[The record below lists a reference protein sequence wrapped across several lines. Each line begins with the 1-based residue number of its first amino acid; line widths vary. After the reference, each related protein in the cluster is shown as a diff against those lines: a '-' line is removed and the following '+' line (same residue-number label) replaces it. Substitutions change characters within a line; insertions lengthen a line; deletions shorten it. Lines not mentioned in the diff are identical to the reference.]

1 MANPNPTSQADTDTI
16 DTTRKNVA
24 NVAQKVYDVDKRL
37 KKSSV
42 PATSIIS
49 KASKSILQFP
59 IYITKS
65 IRINE
70 AQVIGKTFER
80 YYAALVQTA
89 LAQHPI
95 IDREDA
101 NGMKFLRQFHIN
113 IDSSGYGTKLNPL
126 VTTRNMY
133 ANTIVPVP
141 HKESAID
148 EVDGFLIESLH
159 HVIEISDNLILE
171 CNAFAPTK
179 EMAFFISESMRLA
192 NPPLTGFSYLEAND
206 TPSTKVVKDL
216 KAQPAASVLKDVEI
230 KKWNSLTPY
239 AISAT
244 FKIKNKDKLTDAV
257 TYIIGVKTVL
267 HPIELKDLNDD
278 LEDIVNGSNRKLQK
292 VRYTSGEISAKD
304 YFLNLSNIK
313 KNAARALKKTNAW
326 LSTLKQLADYQ
337 KLSGTIINAHGK
349 TLPIPNGTMVLSQA
363 DVIYLRDN
371 TGIDL
376 NDINTTTKFCNSLFL
391 IALTIVDEIAG
402 TMKMY
407 FDRNSDW
414 DVQSIASLD
423 AEIQKQDN
431 SRISSELSKMINR

>member
-126 VTTRNMY
+126 VTTRNKY
-133 ANTIVPVP
+133 YCP
-141 HKESAID
+141 
-148 EVDGFLIESLH
+148 
-159 HVIEISDNLILE
+159 
-171 CNAFAPTK
+171 CPT
-179 EMAFFISESMRLA
+179 
-192 NPPLTGFSYLEAND
+192 
-206 TPSTKVVKDL
+206 
-216 KAQPAASVLKDVEI
+216 
-230 KKWNSLTPY
+230 
-239 AISAT
+239 
-244 FKIKNKDKLTDAV
+244 
-257 TYIIGVKTVL
+257 
-267 HPIELKDLNDD
+267 
-278 LEDIVNGSNRKLQK
+278 
-292 VRYTSGEISAKD
+292 
-304 YFLNLSNIK
+304 
-313 KNAARALKKTNAW
+313 
-326 LSTLKQLADYQ
+326 
-337 KLSGTIINAHGK
+337 
-349 TLPIPNGTMVLSQA
+349 
-363 DVIYLRDN
+363 
-371 TGIDL
+371 
-376 NDINTTTKFCNSLFL
+376 
-391 IALTIVDEIAG
+391 
-402 TMKMY
+402 
-407 FDRNSDW
+407 
-414 DVQSIASLD
+414 
-423 AEIQKQDN
+423 
-431 SRISSELSKMINR
+431 